1 MNENIALD
9 KLAFGFRL
17 NSIRRA
23 KGMTSEQLSE
33 LCGVDNTHI
42 RHIECGN
49 RSPSI
54 GLLVKICNV
63 FQVSPYY
70 FLQDS
75 IKLGKV
81 ETISGLLEL
90 YPELSAEKAAAVED
104 IIQVLNTHFPEK

>member
-75 IKLGKV
+75 IKLGKE

-104 IIQVLNTHFPEK
+104 IIEVLNTHFPEN

>member
-9 KLAFGFRL
+9 KLAFGSRL

-63 FQVSPYY
+63 FQASPYY

-75 IKLGKV
+75 IKLGK
-81 ETISGLLEL
+81 EEKYLDC
-90 YPELSAEKAAAVED
+90 LSF
-104 IIQVLNTHFPEK
+104 ILNYQLKRLPLSKT